1 MRLRPV
7 ILVTAVLA
15 LAGCGGERTV
25 SPVPQKVSG
34 TVPEQS
40 TPATSSTTSSSGG
53 GGGGGTQTTT
63 SGGGGGGGGTETTTS
78 GGGGGGGGGGAA
90 NGKAL
95 FASNGCVSCHTYKP
109 AGSKATV
116 GPDLDKLAS
125 YAKQA
130 KKPLEPFT
138 RESIVQPDAYVQPGF
153 PRGVMPSFASLSKSQ
168 VDALVSF
175 LTKGS

>member
-7 ILVTAVLA
+7 ILATAVLA

-25 SPVPQKVSG
+25 SPKPQTVVGSVP
-34 TVPEQS
+34 TQS
-40 TPATSSTTSSSGG
+40 APATTSTTSNTGG
-53 GGGGGTQTTT
+53 GNQTTT
-63 SGGGGGGGGTETTTS
+63 SGS
-78 GGGGGGGGGGAA
+78 RGGGGAA

-116 GPDLDKLAS
+116 GPDLDKLAT

-130 KKPLEPFT
+130 KQPLAAFVN
-138 RESIVQPDAYVQPGF
+138 ESIVNPNAYVQPGF
-153 PRGVMPSFASLSKSQ
+153 PANVMPSFASLQAPQ
-168 VDALVSF
+168 VDALVTF

>member
-25 SPVPQKVSG
+25 APKPQTVVGSVP
-34 TVPEQS
+34 TQS
-40 TPATSSTTSSSGG
+40 APATTSTSTG

-63 SGGGGGGGGTETTTS
+63 S
-78 GGGGGGGGGGAA
+78 GGGGGGGAA

-116 GPDLDKLAS
+116 GPDLDKLAT

-130 KKPLEPFT
+130 KKPLAPFVH
-138 RESIVQPDAYVQPGF
+138 ESIVNPNVYVQSGYPAN
-153 PRGVMPSFASLSKSQ
+153 VMPSFASLSSAQ
-168 VDALVSF
+168 VDALVEF

>member
-7 ILVTAVLA
+7 ILVTAALT

-25 SPVPQKVSG
+25 APLPKTVVGSVPKQ
-34 TVPEQS
+34 TA
-40 TPATSSTTSSSGG
+40 PATTSTTAAGG

-63 SGGGGGGGGTETTTS
+63 GGGGS
-78 GGGGGGGGGGAA
+78 GGGGGAA
-90 NGKAL
+90 NGKSL
-95 FASNGCVSCHTYKP
+95 FASNGCISCHTYKP
-109 AGSKATV
+109 AGSKATI

-130 KKPLEPFT
+130 KQPLDAFT
-138 RESIVQPDAYVQPGF
+138 RESIENPNAYVQKGF
-153 PRGVMPSFASLSKSQ
+153 PPNVMPSFASLSKTQ

>member
-15 LAGCGGERTV
+15 LAGCGGEKTV
-25 SPVPQKVSG
+25 SPTPEKVVGSVP
-34 TVPEQS
+34 TQS
-40 TPATSSTTSSSGG
+40 APATTSTTSGGGG

-63 SGGGGGGGGTETTTS
+63 S
-78 GGGGGGGGGGAA
+78 GGGGGGGGGAA

-116 GPDLDKLAS
+116 GPDLDKLAT

-130 KKPLEPFT
+130 KQPLDKFT
-138 RESIVQPDAYVQPGF
+138 RESIVNPNAYVQSGYPAN
-153 PRGVMPSFASLSKSQ
+153 VMPSFASLQ
-168 VDALVSF
+168 EPQINALVTF

>member
-7 ILVTAVLA
+7 ILATAVLA

-25 SPVPQKVSG
+25 SPKPQTVVGSVP
-34 TVPEQS
+34 TQS
-40 TPATSSTTSSSGG
+40 APATTSTTSNTGG
-53 GGGGGTQTTT
+53 GNQTTT
-63 SGGGGGGGGTETTTS
+63 SGS
-78 GGGGGGGGGGAA
+78 GGGGGAA

-116 GPDLDKLAS
+116 GPDLDKLAT

-130 KKPLEPFT
+130 KQPLAAFVN
-138 RESIVQPDAYVQPGF
+138 ESIVNPNAYVQKGYP
-153 PRGVMPSFASLSKSQ
+153 PNVMPSFASLSKPQ
-168 VDALVSF
+168 VDALVKF

>member
-15 LAGCGGERTV
+15 LAGCGGEKTV
-25 SPVPQKVSG
+25 APTPQTVVGSVP
-34 TVPEQS
+34 TQS
-40 TPATSSTTSSSGG
+40 APATTSTTS
-53 GGGGGTQTTT
+53 GGGTQTTT
-63 SGGGGGGGGTETTTS
+63 S
-78 GGGGGGGGGGAA
+78 GGGGGGGAA

-95 FASNGCVSCHTYKP
+95 FASNGCASCHTYKP

-116 GPDLDKLAS
+116 GPDLDKLAT

-130 KKPLEPFT
+130 KQPLDKFV
-138 RESIVQPDAYVQPGF
+138 RESIVNPNAYVQSGF
-153 PRGVMPSFASLSKSQ
+153 PANVMPSFASLQ
-168 VDALVSF
+168 EPQINALVTF

>member
-7 ILVTAVLA
+7 ILGTAVLA

-25 SPVPQKVSG
+25 SPKPQTVIGSVP
-34 TVPEQS
+34 TQS
-40 TPATSSTTSSSGG
+40 APATTSTTSGR
-53 GGGGGTQTTT
+53 GGGTQTTK
-63 SGGGGGGGGTETTTS
+63 S
-78 GGGGGGGGGGAA
+78 GGGGGGAA

-109 AGSKATV
+109 AGSNAKV

-130 KKPLEPFT
+130 KKPLAPFVH
-138 RESIVQPDAYVQPGF
+138 ESIVNPNAYVQKGYP
-153 PRGVMPSFASLSKSQ
+153 PNVMPSFASLSKAQ
-168 VDALVSF
+168 VDALVKF

>member
-7 ILVTAVLA
+7 ILATAALT

-25 SPVPQKVSG
+25 SPKPQTVVGSVP
-34 TVPEQS
+34 TQS
-40 TPATSSTTSSSGG
+40 APATTSTTSSGG
-53 GGGGGTQTTT
+53 GGGGGSTQTTT
-63 SGGGGGGGGTETTTS
+63 GGGGGGGS
-78 GGGGGGGGGGAA
+78 GAA

-109 AGSKATV
+109 AGSKVTV
-116 GPDLDKLAS
+116 GPDLDKLAT
-125 YAKQA
+125 YAKTA
-130 KKPLEPFT
+130 KQPLAAFT
-138 RESIVQPDAYVQPGF
+138 RDSIVNPNAYVQPGF
-153 PRGVMPSFASLSKSQ
+153 QPNIMPSFKSLSKTQ

>member
-7 ILVTAVLA
+7 ILVTAALI

-34 TVPEQS
+34 TVPTQS
-40 TPATSSTTSSSGG
+40 APATTSTTSSGG
-53 GGGGGTQTTT
+53 GGGGGGGTTTTTT
-63 SGGGGGGGGTETTTS
+63 SGGS
-78 GGGGGGGGGGAA
+78 GGAA

-116 GPDLDKLAS
+116 GPDLDKLVS

-130 KKPLEPFT
+130 KKPLEPFVH
-138 RESIVQPDAYVQPGF
+138 ESIVNPNAYVQKGYP
-153 PRGVMPSFASLSKSQ
+153 PNVMPSFASLSKPQ
-168 VDALVSF
+168 VDALVKF

>member
-7 ILVTAVLA
+7 ILVTALLA

-34 TVPEQS
+34 TVPTQS
-40 TPATSSTTSSSGG
+40 APATTS
-53 GGGGGTQTTT
+53 TTT
-63 SGGGGGGGGTETTTS
+63 SGGGGGGGGGGTETTTS
-78 GGGGGGGGGGAA
+78 GGGGGTA

-116 GPDLDKLAS
+116 GPDLDKLAT

-130 KKPLEPFT
+130 KKPLPAFT
-138 RESIVQPDAYVQPGF
+138 EESIVKPDAYVQPGF
-153 PRGVMPSFASLSKSQ
+153 PAHVMPSFASLSKAQ
-168 VDALVSF
+168 V
-175 LTKGS
+175 

>member
-7 ILVTAVLA
+7 ILVTAALA

-25 SPVPQKVSG
+25 SPKPQTVIGSVP
-34 TVPEQS
+34 TQS
-40 TPATSSTTSSSGG
+40 APATTSTTSGGGG

-63 SGGGGGGGGTETTTS
+63 
-78 GGGGGGGGGGAA
+78 GGGGGGGGAA

-95 FASNGCVSCHTYKP
+95 FASNGCVSCHTYQP

-116 GPDLDKLAS
+116 GPDLDKLGT

-130 KKPLEPFT
+130 KQPLAAFVH
-138 RESIVQPDAYVQPGF
+138 ESIVSPNAYVQKGYP
-153 PRGVMPSFASLSKSQ
+153 PNVMPSFASLSKAQ
-168 VDALVSF
+168 VEALVKF

>member
-25 SPVPQKVSG
+25 SPKPQTVIGSVP
-34 TVPEQS
+34 TQS
-40 TPATSSTTSSSGG
+40 APATTSTTTSG

-63 SGGGGGGGGTETTTS
+63 TS
-78 GGGGGGGGGGAA
+78 GGGGGAA

-116 GPDLDKLAS
+116 GPDLDKLAT

-130 KKPLEPFT
+130 KQPLEPFVH
-138 RESIVQPDAYVQPGF
+138 ESIVNPNAYVQPGYAAN
-153 PRGVMPSFASLSKSQ
+153 VMPSFASLSSAQ
-168 VDALVSF
+168 VDALVTF

>member
-7 ILVTAVLA
+7 ILVTAALT

-25 SPVPQKVSG
+25 SPKPQEVSG
-34 TVPEQS
+34 SVPTQS
-40 TPATSSTTSSSGG
+40 APATTSTTSSGGGGG

-63 SGGGGGGGGTETTTS
+63 S
-78 GGGGGGGGGGAA
+78 GGGGGGGAA

-109 AGSKATV
+109 AGSKASV
-116 GPDLDKLAS
+116 GPDLDKLAT

-130 KKPLEPFT
+130 KKPLAAFT
-138 RESIVQPDAYVQPGF
+138 EESIVNPNAYVQPGF
-153 PRGVMPSFASLSKSQ
+153 PANFMPSFASLSKSQ
-168 VDALVSF
+168 VDALVTF

>member
-7 ILVTAVLA
+7 ILATAVLA

-25 SPVPQKVSG
+25 SPTPQTVVGSVP
-34 TVPEQS
+34 TQS
-40 TPATSSTTSSSGG
+40 APATTSTTGG

-63 SGGGGGGGGTETTTS
+63 S
-78 GGGGGGGGGGAA
+78 GGGGGGGGAA

-109 AGSKATV
+109 AGSNAKV
-116 GPDLDKLAS
+116 GPDLDKLAT

-130 KKPLEPFT
+130 KKPLAAFT
-138 RESIVQPDAYVQPGF
+138 QESIVSPDAYVQPGY
-153 PRGVMPSFASLSKSQ
+153 PPHVMPSFASLSKAQ
-168 VDALVSF
+168 VDALVKF

>member
-25 SPVPQKVSG
+25 SPKPQ
-34 TVPEQS
+34 TVTGSIPTQS
-40 TPATSSTTSSSGG
+40 APATTSTTPSGAGG
-53 GGGGGTQTTT
+53 GNQTTT
-63 SGGGGGGGGTETTTS
+63 S
-78 GGGGGGGGGGAA
+78 GGGGGAA

-109 AGSKATV
+109 AGSNAKV
-116 GPDLDKLAS
+116 GPDLDKLAT

-130 KKPLEPFT
+130 KKPLPAFVL
-138 RESIVQPDAYVQPGF
+138 ESIVSPDAYVQPGY
-153 PRGVMPSFASLSKSQ
+153 PPHVMPSFASLSKAQ
-168 VDALVSF
+168 VDALVTF

>member
-7 ILVTAVLA
+7 ILVTAALA

-34 TVPEQS
+34 TVPTQS
-40 TPATSSTTSSSGG
+40 APATTS
-53 GGGGGTQTTT
+53 TTT
-63 SGGGGGGGGTETTTS
+63 SGAGGGGGGGTETTTS

-153 PRGVMPSFASLSKSQ
+153 PKGVMPSFASLSKDQ

>member
-34 TVPEQS
+34 TVPTQS
-40 TPATSSTTSSSGG
+40 APATTS
-53 GGGGGTQTTT
+53 TTT
-63 SGGGGGGGGTETTTS
+63 SGGGGGGGGGGTETTTS
-78 GGGGGGGGGGAA
+78 GGGGGGGGAA

-153 PRGVMPSFASLSKSQ
+153 PKGVMPSFASLSKSQ

>member
-25 SPVPQKVSG
+25 SPEPQTVQGSVP
-34 TVPEQS
+34 TQS
-40 TPATSSTTSSSGG
+40 APATTSTTS
-53 GGGGGTQTTT
+53 QTTT
-63 SGGGGGGGGTETTTS
+63 SGEGGQTTTS
-78 GGGGGGGGGGAA
+78 GGGGGAA

-116 GPDLDKLAS
+116 GPDLDKLAT
-125 YAKQA
+125 YAKEA
-130 KKPLEPFT
+130 KKPLAAFT
-138 RESIVQPDAYVQPGF
+138 EESIVNPNAYVQKGYP
-153 PRGVMPSFASLSKSQ
+153 PNVMPSFASLSKPQ
-168 VDALVSF
+168 VDALVTF

>member
-34 TVPEQS
+34 TVPTQS
-40 TPATSSTTSSSGG
+40 QPETTS
-53 GGGGGTQTTT
+53 TTT
-63 SGGGGGGGGTETTTS
+63 SGGGGGGGGGGTETTTS
-78 GGGGGGGGGGAA
+78 GGGGGGGGAA

-109 AGSKATV
+109 AGSKASV

-153 PRGVMPSFASLSKSQ
+153 PKGVMPSFASLSKDQ

>member
-7 ILVTAVLA
+7 ILATAALV

-25 SPVPQKVSG
+25 SPKPQEVSG
-34 TVPEQS
+34 SVPTQS
-40 TPATSSTTSSSGG
+40 APATTSTTSSGGGGG

-63 SGGGGGGGGTETTTS
+63 T
-78 GGGGGGGGGGAA
+78 GGGGGAA
-90 NGKAL
+90 NGKSL

-109 AGSKATV
+109 AGSKASV
-116 GPDLDKLAS
+116 GPDLDKLAT

-130 KKPLEPFT
+130 KKPLAAFT
-138 RESIVQPDAYVQPGF
+138 EESIVNPNAYVQPGF
-153 PRGVMPSFASLSKSQ
+153 PANVMPSFASLSKSQ
-168 VDALVSF
+168 VDALVTF

>member
-7 ILVTAVLA
+7 ILATAVLA

-25 SPVPQKVSG
+25 SPTPQTVTGSVP
-34 TVPEQS
+34 TQS
-40 TPATSSTTSSSGG
+40 APASSS
-53 GGGGGTQTTT
+53 TTT
-63 SGGGGGGGGTETTTS
+63 SGGGGGGGGTQTTTT

-95 FASNGCVSCHTYKP
+95 FASNGCASCHTYKP

-116 GPDLDKLAS
+116 GPDLDKLAT

-130 KKPLEPFT
+130 KKPLAPFVQ
-138 RESIVQPDAYVQPGF
+138 ESIVNPDAYVQSGYP
-153 PRGVMPSFASLSKSQ
+153 PHVMPSFASLSKAQ
-168 VDALVSF
+168 VDALVKF

>member
-7 ILVTAVLA
+7 LLVTAALT

-25 SPVPQKVSG
+25 SPLPQKVSG
-34 TVPEQS
+34 SVPTQS
-40 TPATSSTTSSSGG
+40 APATSSRTSTTSSGG
-53 GGGGGTQTTT
+53 GGGGSTRTTT
-63 SGGGGGGGGTETTTS
+63 TT
-78 GGGGGGGGGGAA
+78 GGGGGGGGGAA

-95 FASNGCVSCHTYKP
+95 FASNGCSSCHTYKP

-125 YAKQA
+125 YAKTA
-130 KKPLEPFT
+130 KKPLDAFV
-138 RESIVQPDAYVQPGF
+138 RQSIVNPNAYVQPGF
-153 PRGVMPSFASLSKSQ
+153 PANVMPSFASLQESQ
-168 VDALVSF
+168 LNALVSF

>member
-25 SPVPQKVSG
+25 SPKPETVLGSVP
-34 TVPEQS
+34 TQS
-40 TPATSSTTSSSGG
+40 APATTSTTTSGG
-53 GGGGGTQTTT
+53 SGGGGGTQTTT
-63 SGGGGGGGGTETTTS
+63 S
-78 GGGGGGGGGGAA
+78 GGGGGGGGAA

-116 GPDLDKLAS
+116 GPDLDKLAT

-130 KKPLEPFT
+130 KKPLPAFT
-138 RESIVQPDAYVQPGF
+138 HESIVNPNAYVQKGYPAN
-153 PRGVMPSFASLSKSQ
+153 VMPSFASLSTAQ
-168 VDALVSF
+168 VDALVTF

>member
-7 ILVTAVLA
+7 ILVTAALA

-25 SPVPQKVSG
+25 SPRPEKVVGSVP
-34 TVPEQS
+34 TQS
-40 TPATSSTTSSSGG
+40 APATTSTTSTGGGG

-63 SGGGGGGGGTETTTS
+63 S
-78 GGGGGGGGGGAA
+78 GGGGGAA

-116 GPDLDKLAS
+116 GPDLDKLAT

-130 KKPLEPFT
+130 KKPLPAFVHD
-138 RESIVQPDAYVQPGF
+138 SIVNPDAYVQPGF
-153 PRGVMPSFASLSKSQ
+153 SKGIMPSFATLPKSQ
-168 VDALVSF
+168 VDALVTF
-175 LTKGS
+175 LTKPS

>member
-15 LAGCGGERTV
+15 LAGCGGEGPV
-25 SPVPQKVSG
+25 SPKPQTVVGSVP
-34 TVPEQS
+34 TQS
-40 TPATSSTTSSSGG
+40 APATSSTT
-53 GGGGGTQTTT
+53 TT
-63 SGGGGGGGGTETTTS
+63 S
-78 GGGGGGGGGGAA
+78 GGGGGGGGAA

-109 AGSKATV
+109 AGSKAQV
-116 GPDLDKLAS
+116 GPDLDKLAT

-130 KKPLEPFT
+130 KKPLAPFVQ
-138 RESIVQPDAYVQPGF
+138 ESIVNPDAYVQSGYP
-153 PRGVMPSFASLSKSQ
+153 PHVMPSFASLSKAQ
-168 VDALVSF
+168 VDALVKF

>member
-7 ILVTAVLA
+7 ILVTAALT

-25 SPVPQKVSG
+25 SPKPQEVSG
-34 TVPEQS
+34 SVPTQS
-40 TPATSSTTSSSGG
+40 APATTSTTS
-53 GGGGGTQTTT
+53 
-63 SGGGGGGGGTETTTS
+63 SGGGGGGGGTQTTTS

-116 GPDLDKLAS
+116 GPDLDKLAA

-130 KKPLEPFT
+130 KKPLEPFVH
-138 RESIVQPDAYVQPGF
+138 ESIVNPNAYVQPGF
-153 PRGVMPSFASLSKSQ
+153 QPNVMPSFASLSKAQ
-168 VDALVSF
+168 LDALVSF